1 MINRGRSVSPPRK
14 PKDEGTPPGPHG
26 GHRTGIEGGKDVML
40 TMRVTASDDA
50 LIRAGAAAAGYDRA
64 AGGLTGW
71 AIPILVAEAERV
83 LARKKNTEE

>member
-1 MINRGRSVSPPRK
+1 VTAPRK
-14 PKDEGTPPGPHG
+14 PKG
-26 GHRTGIEGGKDVML
+26 GYRTGVEGGKDVML

-50 LIRAGAAAAGYDRA
+50 LIREAAAAAGYDRA

-83 LARKKNTEE
+83 LASKKNT